1 VTEIVGVGNTVTSI
15 GTLSFA
21 YHGEAGAPIKW
32 IIEPGDVA
40 DPGVLADAVQRGGRA
55 VFLAGGPRNLE
66 SRLVRLGL
74 PRGEATDLAERLWSD
89 M

>member
-1 VTEIVGVGNTVTSI
+1 MTELVGVGKTVTSV

-21 YHGEAGAPIKW
+21 YHGDSGAPIKW
-32 IIEPGDVA
+32 IIEPGEVG
-40 DPGVLADAVQRGGRA
+40 DPGLLADAVQLGDRA

-66 SRLVRLGL
+66 SRLVRLGI
-74 PRGEATDLAERLWSD
+74 PRREATDLAELLWTN

>member
-1 VTEIVGVGNTVTSI
+1 MTELAGVGKTVTSV

-21 YHGEAGAPIKW
+21 YHGDSGGPIKW
-32 IIEPGDVA
+32 VIEPGEVA
-40 DPGVLADAVQRGGRA
+40 DPDLLADAVRLDDRA

-66 SRLVRLGL
+66 SRLVRLGI
-74 PRGEATDLAERLWSD
+74 PRREAVDLAELLWSD